1 MFIVL
6 LCVTISIAVSADI
19 KSLTKVCD
27 IKNTLKTVGAAP
39 QGPEIVRK
47 MYRKLAFNQWQ
58 MALYE

>member
-47 MYRKLAFNQWQ
+47 MYRKLAFN
-58 MALYE
+58 